1 MRGLMAVTKSL
12 TSMSRMNQEE
22 LKELFGLSSLPASYK
37 DIDPDKLPDETLE
50 EFSYEGLDFEEAATQ
65 LWNHLTIMH
74 YHAGSYNRQS
84 DWFPLACAQLEKDI
98 RIAGSFCLTKTVLEA
113 QGREFPGLEH
123 MNLQELYGLTCYYFR
138 KCGRA
143 FDDIYTKA
151 GLISVSM
158 HKWELRWLELGG
170 RLKATEE
177 KCQKIRE
184 GKLSVES
191 ILKRAEMYTDKS
203 RTDKPKSAREAKPLV
218 VMQSALP
225 LIGSYARQ
233 VRQER
238 KEEARIRRL
247 NEKIHR
253 DKERLDRFM
262 ARAEAEDQKIL
273 REIKKIDEEKAAK
286 EKARKADT
294 PAPKTSPEK
303 QEEMSP
309 MELRKK
315 LINMAEQRGEG
326 ADIIQIVGDPPERLW
341 DRWRRYQKEDEL
353 QKMRSHS
360 GTANHPRKPLRKKQK
375 KR

>member
-143 FDDIYTKA
+143 ERF
-151 GLISVSM
+151 LP
-158 HKWELRWLELGG
+158 ELPR
-170 RLKATEE
+170 
-177 KCQKIRE
+177 
-184 GKLSVES
+184 
-191 ILKRAEMYTDKS
+191 
-203 RTDKPKSAREAKPLV
+203 
-218 VMQSALP
+218 QSL
-225 LIGSYARQ
+225 
-233 VRQER
+233 
-238 KEEARIRRL
+238 
-247 NEKIHR
+247 
-253 DKERLDRFM
+253 
-262 ARAEAEDQKIL
+262 
-273 REIKKIDEEKAAK
+273 
-286 EKARKADT
+286 
-294 PAPKTSPEK
+294 
-303 QEEMSP
+303 
-309 MELRKK
+309 
-315 LINMAEQRGEG
+315 
-326 ADIIQIVGDPPERLW
+326 
-341 DRWRRYQKEDEL
+341 
-353 QKMRSHS
+353 
-360 GTANHPRKPLRKKQK
+360 
-375 KR
+375 